1 MSKLDFI
8 PQKET
13 IVTVPHFFPSDRL
26 VCVVEEDAM
35 VILMNEDRVVYEL
48 NLQSWKLEDSILAT
62 AEGINSPYRPHCD
75 SGYRVSRNGS
85 RFVGFYV
92 RCPTW
97 SEITTRAQAE
107 EHSAAVDIGKA
118 RLELNIF
125 DLSGT
130 ADQVQTLEMEF
141 AVPEYRRSHKHAI
154 EFSPDLSIVRAHAQ
168 IFDLM
173 APGYLSLSFVDNALD
188 KLQEVEYQKITFSSC
203 NRYLVLTKNGHRIAA
218 NEPTAYGI
226 FRIYRAVGR
235 IEKVVIPGLDDL
247 VADGVSAAFHP
258 ELPLL
263 MLKYFTCP
271 ESRVQEAT
279 NYINAIEI
287 DLEALKHTPI
297 KIPQRRFDNYWE
309 NTL

>member
-13 IVTVPHFFPSDRL
+13 IVTVPHFFPSDSL
-26 VCVVEEDAM
+26 VCVAEEDAM

-75 SGYRVSRNGS
+75 SGYQVSRNGS

-92 RCPTW
+92 RCPNW
-97 SEITTRAQAE
+97 SEITTRAHAE

-130 ADQVQTLEMEF
+130 ADQVQTIELEF

-168 IFDLM
+168 IFDLT
-173 APGYLSLSFVDNALD
+173 APGYPSLSFVDNALD

-218 NEPTAYGI
+218 NEPTAYGV
-226 FRIYRAVGR
+226 FRIYRTDGK
-235 IEKVVIPGLDDL
+235 IEKIAIPGLDNV
-247 VADGVSAAFHP
+247 VADGFSAAFHP
-258 ELPLL
+258 EVPLFVL
-263 MLKYFTCP
+263 TCFTRP
-271 ESRVQEAT
+271 EPSVWNAA

-287 DLEALKHTPI
+287 DLEALKTSPI
-297 KIPQRRFDNYWE
+297 DIPEYKLPGFPM
-309 NTL
+309 